1 MLAILTALSL
11 LGAPQESGENLDFFE
26 SKIRPV
32 LVEKC
37 YRCHNSVHKKKAD
50 LALDYRDGLLSTGVI
65 VPGAPEKSPL
75 IAAIRHEGDQE
86 PMPFKAPKLAKIVL
100 KNFEEWI
107 RMGAPDP
114 RVDKPTAAELERAID
129 WNAVREERKKWW
141 AFQPIKIASPPSGND
156 PDWNRTP
163 IDRFIHAGIREAELE
178 PSAIAAPGTLARRL
192 HLILTGLPPKP
203 EVVEAFAANPS
214 DEAYEQLVDEL
225 LDSHHY
231 GERWA
236 RYWMDWY
243 RYTESHGSQ
252 GDPHIPYATRY
263 RDYLIRAINS
273 DVPYD
278 QLVREHLAGDL
289 LERPRIHAEL
299 GLNESAIGLGH
310 FRMVPH
316 GFGVTDAYDDQIT
329 VTDNQIDVISKAM
342 LGLTVSCA
350 RCHNHKF
357 DPISQADYYRFYGI
371 MISSRPAVVNV
382 DAPEL
387 QQLHRE
393 ELAGLKVPI
402 RRKFA
407 DWWLSKVDRA
417 MERLDDAELE
427 ELPETHPLT
436 GWVALRNL
444 ESDDLQRELRDM
456 RRRQEELLARNA
468 QAKSK
473 ATFYADLR
481 DQATYEQWFSSG
493 NGLSKNVSP
502 AGSFALAGEGSRVV
516 TGIYPAGVY
525 SHMLSDKHSALLSSV
540 FHLARG
546 EHTLVRALG
555 AEGAIVRYMV
565 RSYPLEHSGLHP
577 TRKPGPVPDWIQLP
591 KYDYWNGERL
601 FYQISTVADRPYLRY
616 GESESDDEDE
626 KRRRDRSWFG
636 LLEIYAGDV
645 KLTEPGA
652 PLVALSDNLDSIVD
666 RSTLLE
672 FYRETLVAAL
682 QAWRRGE
689 TTDAQAR
696 LIDAFVK
703 EGLLP
708 DELDTLP
715 KALRRQVMA
724 YRKLENE
731 IRPPVRAPGVVEGE
745 PWNQPLLARGNYKQE
760 QDPVERGFLEVFD
773 ALKSG
778 KKTYSNTASG
788 RRELA
793 EDILS
798 EHNPLTSRVLVNR
811 LWHHVFGRGLVA
823 TTDNFGRLGKEPTHP
838 ELLDY
843 LAADFR
849 QHGWSIKRA
858 VKQMVMSR
866 TFRSA
871 SSAPAANLGKD
882 AENLKLA
889 YYRPR
894 RLDAEAILDTIRFV
908 ATNEVGKRAVYE
920 EVKRNSLNRFLATF
934 NFPIPISTV
943 GVRDLTDVPAQSL
956 ALMNGEITQDAAQR
970 WSKRITS
977 NPALKTDR
985 QRIDR
990 LFMQAFSRHPT
1001 EAALEACLAYLE
1013 AAVRDGN
1020 FQELVAER
1028 DGLNRAMERLHKQRD
1043 ELIEPVRSELRAET
1057 DRRIAAGDIQK
1068 PRDLRPISH
1077 WDFDKDARDLIGN
1090 LHGEVIGRAKIEEGA
1105 LVLDGGC
1112 VFTTPLS
1119 QSLREKSL
1127 EVVVQLDSL
1136 DQRGGGAMTVQNLE
1150 GDVFDSIVY
1159 AEKNEQQWLA
1169 GSDHHHRTRPFPGAA
1184 YENDAADQPVRM
1196 IIVYAADGSIAA
1208 YRNGERYGQPYRGS
1222 KPIQFEASESLVT
1235 FGLRHGTA
1243 PQGGRMLIGRIFD
1256 ARLYDH
1262 ALTHDDVVAIEADRP
1277 TGFISAEK
1285 IKAALSA
1292 NDRRRLENWDAELV
1306 RLEEKAERLDREIS
1320 RREELRD
1327 RASDPYFRITH
1338 ALLNSKEL
1346 IYVY

>member
-11 LGAPQESGENLDFFE
+11 LGSPQESREDLDFFE

-50 LALDYRDGLLSTGVI
+50 LALDYRDGLLSSGVV
-65 VPGAPEKSPL
+65 VPGAPEKSPI

-86 PMPFKAPKLAKIVL
+86 PMPFQAPKLAKIVI

-107 RMGAPDP
+107 RRGAPDP
-114 RVDKPTAAELERAID
+114 RVDRPTAAELERAID
-129 WNAVREERKKWW
+129 WNAVREDRKKWW
-141 AFQPIKIASPPSGND
+141 AFQPIKVASPPSGED
-156 PDWNRTP
+156 PDWSRTP

-178 PSAIAAPGTLARRL
+178 PGTIAEPGTLARRL

-203 EVVEAFAANPS
+203 EVVEAFASNPS
-214 DEAYEQLVDEL
+214 DEAYEQLVDQL
-225 LDSHHY
+225 LDSRHY

-243 RYTESHGSQ
+243 RYSESHGSQ
-252 GDPHIPYATRY
+252 GDPRVPYATRY
-263 RDYLIRAINS
+263 RDYLIRAMNS

-278 QLVREHLAGDL
+278 QLIREHLAGDL
-289 LERPRIHAEL
+289 LERPRIDAEL
-299 GLNESAIGLGH
+299 GLNESVIGLGH

-357 DPISQADYYRFYGI
+357 DPISQEDYYRFYGI
-371 MISSRPAVVNV
+371 MVSSRPGVVNV
-382 DAPEL
+382 DTPEL

-393 ELAGLKVPI
+393 ELTRLKEPI
-402 RRKFA
+402 RQAFA
-407 DWWLSKVDRA
+407 RWWLDEVDRA
-417 MERLDDAELE
+417 MERLEKAELA
-427 ELPETHPLT
+427 ELPDTHPLA
-436 GWVALRNL
+436 GWVALRELEPANL
-444 ESDDLQRELRDM
+444 QKELRDM
-456 RRRQEELLARNA
+456 YRRHGELLAHNA

-473 ATFYADLR
+473 ATFYVDLR

-493 NGLSKNVSP
+493 NGLSKSVSP
-502 AGSFALAGEGSRVV
+502 AGSFALAGEGERAF

-555 AEGAIVRYMV
+555 DKGAIVRYVV

-577 TRKPGPVPDWIQLP
+577 ARKPGPVPDWIQLP
-591 KYDYWNGERL
+591 KYDYWNGEKL
-601 FYQISTVADRPYLRY
+601 YYQVSTVADRPYLAY
-616 GESESDDEDE
+616 GEGDDEDK
-626 KRRRDRSWFG
+626 KRRSWFG
-636 LLEIYAGDV
+636 LLEIYAGDDEV
-645 KLTEPGA
+645 TEPGA
-652 PLVALSDNLDSIVD
+652 PLVALSDHLDSIVD

-672 FYRETLVAAL
+672 FYRETLVATL
-682 QAWRRGE
+682 QAWGRGE
-689 TTDAQAR
+689 TTDTQAR

-703 EGLLP
+703 QGLLP

-715 KALRRQVMA
+715 EALRRQVMA
-724 YRKLENE
+724 YRELENE
-731 IRPPVRAPGVVEGE
+731 IRPPVRASGVVEGE
-745 PWNQPLLARGNYKQE
+745 IWDQPFLARGDYKQE

-773 ALKSG
+773 ALKIV
-778 KKTYSNTASG
+778 KKTYSSTASG
-788 RRELA
+788 RSELA

-798 EHNPLTSRVLVNR
+798 ERNPLTARVIVNR

-849 QHGWSIKRA
+849 QQGWSIKRA
-858 VKQMVMSR
+858 VKRLVMSR

-871 SSAPAANLGKD
+871 SSVPSANLGKD

-908 ATNEVGKRAVYE
+908 ATNEVDKRAVYE
-920 EVKRNSLNRFLATF
+920 EVRRNSLNRFLATF
-934 NFPIPISTV
+934 NFPIPLSTV
-943 GVRDLTDVPAQSL
+943 GVRDLNDVPAQSL
-956 ALMNGEITQDAAQR
+956 ALMNGEITQEAARR
-970 WSKRITS
+970 WSKRITGDS
-977 NPALKTDR
+977 ALKTDR

-1001 EAALEACLAYLE
+1001 EAALEACLAYLKAE
-1013 AAVRDGN
+1013 VGDGN

-1028 DGLNRAMERLHKQRD
+1028 DGLNRALDRLQKQRD
-1043 ELIEPVRSELRAET
+1043 ELVDPVRSELRAEI
-1057 DRRIAAGDIQK
+1057 DRRIVEGDISL
-1068 PRDLRPISH
+1068 PGDLRPISH

-1090 LHGEVIGRAKIEEGA
+1090 LHGEVIGRAKIEGGA

-1112 VFTTPLS
+1112 VMTAPLS

-1136 DQRGGGAMTVQNLE
+1136 DQRGGGAMTVQDFE
-1150 GDVFDSIVY
+1150 GKVFDGIVY
-1159 AEKNEQQWLA
+1159 AEKEERRWLA
-1169 GSDHHHRTRPFPGAA
+1169 GSDDHSRTRSFQGAVSEREA
-1184 YENDAADQPVRM
+1184 VHQPVRM
-1196 IIVYAADGSIAA
+1196 IMVYASDGLITC
-1208 YRNGERYGQPYRGS
+1208 YRSGERYGHSYRTH
-1222 KPIQFEASESLVT
+1222 KPSPFDVGESLVT

-1243 PQGGRMLIGRIFD
+1243 PQGGRMLIGRILE
-1256 ARLYDH
+1256 ARLYDR
-1262 ALTHDDVVAIEADRP
+1262 ALTDDEVGAIEADRP
-1277 TGFISAEK
+1277 TGFVSTEK
-1285 IKAALSA
+1285 LMAALSA
-1292 NDRRRLENWDAELV
+1292 NDRRRLDDWDVELV
-1306 RLEEKAERLDREIS
+1306 RLEEKAEQLDREIS
-1320 RREELRD
+1320 RREALRD
-1327 RASDPYFRITH
+1327 RARDPYFRITH